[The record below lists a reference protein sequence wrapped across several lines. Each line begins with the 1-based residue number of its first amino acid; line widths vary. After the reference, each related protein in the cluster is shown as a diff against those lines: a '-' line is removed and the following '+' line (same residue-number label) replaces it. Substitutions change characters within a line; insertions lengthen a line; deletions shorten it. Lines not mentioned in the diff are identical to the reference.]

1 MNQPVRPLVPMD
13 TADVQS
19 AYRRW
24 APVYDRTFGKI
35 VDSAVRQVTARA
47 NQFSGKLLEVG
58 VGTGLAL
65 PHYAPDL
72 RVTGIDLSPHML
84 ERARERMTERQHHNV
99 EALLEMD
106 ATALDFPAANFDL
119 TVAMFVMT
127 VVPDPVQVM
136 HELARVTKPGGAVLI
151 CNHFS
156 VEGGIR
162 GALERRLAKF
172 ATHVGWR
179 PEFPATTIMVS
190 KHLKLINTTPVKPFG
205 FFTLLEF
212 HKKAGAFALPGW
224 TSYSP
229 LQS

>member
-1 MNQPVRPLVPMD
+1 MVRTNRPLAAMD
-13 TADVQS
+13 ASDVRS

-35 VDSAVRQVTARA
+35 IESAVRQVTARA
-47 NQFSGKLLEVG
+47 NHFSGKLLEVG

-65 PHYAPDL
+65 PHYGESL
-72 RVTGIDLSPHML
+72 NVTGIDLSPHML
-84 ERARERMTERQHHNV
+84 ERARERVSGRGQSNI

-106 ATALDFPAANFDL
+106 ATALDFSDGAFDL

-127 VVPDPVQVM
+127 VVPDPAGVM

-156 VEGGIR
+156 VEKGIR
-162 GALERRLAKF
+162 GALERRLAGL
-172 ATHVGWR
+172 AAHVGWR
-179 PEFPATTIMVS
+179 PEFPVATIMVS
-190 KHLKLINTTPVKPFG
+190 PQLRLLSATPARPFG

-212 HKKAGAFALPGW
+212 HKRA
-224 TSYSP
+224 
-229 LQS
+229 

>member
-1 MNQPVRPLVPMD
+1 MTQPDRPLVEMD
-13 TADVQS
+13 SSDVRS

-35 VDSAVRQVTARA
+35 IESAVRQVTARA

-65 PHYAPDL
+65 PHYAPGL

-84 ERARERMTERQHHNV
+84 ERARERMTERPRHNV

-106 ATALDFPAANFDL
+106 ATALDFPDATFDL

-156 VEGGIR
+156 VEGGLR

-179 PEFPATTIMVS
+179 PEFPAATIMVS
-190 KHLKLINTTPVKPFG
+190 EHLTLASSTPAKPFG
-205 FFTLLEF
+205 LFTLLEF
-212 HKKAGAFALPGW
+212 HKTG
-224 TSYSP
+224 
-229 LQS
+229 

>member
-1 MNQPVRPLVPMD
+1 MSRSHRPLVKMD
-13 TADVQS
+13 ATDVRS

-24 APVYDRTFGKI
+24 APVYDRTFGKFAEA
-35 VDSAVRQVTARA
+35 AVPDVTARA
-47 NQFSGKLLEVG
+47 NHFTGKLLEVG

-65 PHYAPDL
+65 PHYSSRL

-84 ERARERMTERQHHNV
+84 ERARGRVSARRQHNV

-106 ATALDFPAANFDL
+106 ATALDFPACSFDV

-127 VVPDPVQVM
+127 VVPNPVAVM
-136 HELARVTKPGGAVLI
+136 HELARVTKPGGVVLI

-156 VEGGIR
+156 VDGGIR
-162 GALERRLAKF
+162 GALERRLARF

-179 PEFPATTIMVS
+179 PEFPVATIMVS
-190 KHLKLINTTPVKPFG
+190 EQLRLVSSTPAKPFG

-212 HKKAGAFALPGW
+212 HKNG
-224 TSYSP
+224 
-229 LQS
+229 